1 MKRLSTLYKT
11 FLFSPGYGWIFGK
24 SHKFRAKDVNDIT
37 NFLFK
42 FKKKK
47 YIPCEF
53 SRKTRSIV
61 ECKRYK
67 VTEFRLFLLYIGP
80 IVLKQ
85 VLPPKVYNNFI
96 TQLDK
101 HYID

>member
-1 MKRLSTLYKT
+1 MHNLLLGGTKRLLCNRR
-11 FLFSPGYGWIFGK
+11 YGWIFGK
-24 SHKFRAKDVNDIT
+24 PPHKLRAKDVNDIT

-42 FKKKK
+42 LKK

-67 VTEFRLFLLYIGP
+67 ATEFRLFLLYTGL
-80 IVLKQ
+80 IVIKQ
-85 VLPPKVYNNFI
+85 VLSPKVYNNFI
-96 TQLDK
+96 TLSK
-101 HYID
+101 HYIN